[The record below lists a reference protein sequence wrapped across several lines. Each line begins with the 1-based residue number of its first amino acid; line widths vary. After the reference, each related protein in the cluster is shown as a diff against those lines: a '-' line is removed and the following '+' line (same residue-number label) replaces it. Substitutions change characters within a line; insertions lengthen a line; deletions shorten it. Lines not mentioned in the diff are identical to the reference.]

1 MADKL
6 SFAGKP
12 EEQELASWVFNL
24 MMMQGAMF
32 AAGAPISQSLHN
44 LAAYFVQS
52 GVDDDVQQM
61 TARLDAVLSQNATIF
76 CREQKGDAII
86 VTTSKRGHYVR
97 PVFRVRQAEYGY
109 EGDLEDLTFL
119 DFEETVVIPE
129 MPRPGEYPPSV
140 IPPPAEEVEPG
151 EAPAVVEEVLPPEPE
166 VAALQEVSP
175 VDLTLERDEV
185 RRRHGDIL
193 RTLLVSKLRAD
204 ARFVHF
210 GDEWYLEELLVRFSK
225 GDMRR
230 LREYVADSGQA
241 ETDTTLLAEVLDRHP
256 YEEDYERYLFSLNY
270 RLAEDPKTF
279 EFKGVAEE
287 YLWAV
292 TETPPHTSEQRA
304 LKPQDIGTEY
314 RYLERGMNKVAR
326 AETWTH
332 VLSYFEW
339 ENGVLPYGGPGRAVL
354 PPPFLSGQRAAI
366 LEFRLPQWGRIV
378 WCELRYP
385 GGGRGGWID
394 GLGDV
399 WQELLTPGARLT
411 LERTDRGNA
420 FIVSVARTEPDLVSV
435 LRYDERH
442 RRFTFEEITI
452 NYELDEALALPEL
465 RFASLEG
472 TRRLGEAERRQAD
485 AVIAF
490 AFEHVGIPVDKGG
503 QDAYWAGLEDL
514 LPVIN
519 IEKPFSREY
528 LLNYLDTQP
537 SYARDDVAEGYY
549 LYFPGRPG

>member
-1 MADKL
+1 MADKI

-24 MMMQGAMF
+24 MMMQGTMF
-32 AAGAPISQSLHN
+32 SDGAPIRQTLAN
-44 LAAYFVQS
+44 LATYFVQS
-52 GVDDDVQQM
+52 GVHDNVQQM
-61 TARLDAVLSQNATIF
+61 AARLDAVLSQNPEIF
-76 CREQKGDAII
+76 HREQRGDETVFI
-86 VTTSKRGHYVR
+86 TSKRGYYVR
-97 PVFRVRQAEYGY
+97 PVFQVRQAEYEY
-109 EGDLEDLTFL
+109 EGDLEDLALL

-129 MPRPGEYPPSV
+129 IPRPGARPPSV
-140 IPPPAEEVEPG
+140 ITPPGEEVEP
-151 EAPAVVEEVLPPEPE
+151 EVPAVVIEEALAPAIEPAIPSK
-166 VAALQEVSP
+166 VPP

-185 RRRHGDIL
+185 RRRYGDIL
-193 RTLLVSKLRAD
+193 RTILVSKLKTD

-210 GDEWYLEELLVRFSK
+210 GDEWYLEDLLVRFSK

-230 LREYVADSGQA
+230 LREYIADSSQA
-241 ETDTTLLAEVLDRHP
+241 ETDTTLLAEVLDKHP

-270 RLAEDPKTF
+270 RMSEEPKTF

-292 TETPPHTSEQRA
+292 TETSPYISERRP

-314 RYLERGMNKVAR
+314 RYLERGVGEVER
-326 AETWTH
+326 TETWTH

-339 ENGVLPYGGPGRAVL
+339 ENGVLPYDGPGRTVL
-354 PPPFLSGQRAAI
+354 PPPFLDGQRAAI
-366 LEFRLPQWGRIV
+366 LEFRLPQWSRII

-385 GGGRGGWID
+385 TGGRGGWID
-394 GLGDV
+394 GLEDV
-399 WQELLTPGARLT
+399 WQELLVPGAQLT
-411 LERTDRGNA
+411 LERMDRGNV
-420 FIVSVARTEPDLVSV
+420 FLVTVDRIEPDLISV
-435 LRYDERH
+435 LHYDERH
-442 RRFTFEEITI
+442 GRFNFEEITV
-452 NYELDEALALPEL
+452 NYVLEEALTLTES
-465 RFASLEG
+465 RFISLEG
-472 TRRLGEAERRQAD
+472 AHRLSEPERRQAD

-503 QDAYWAGLEDL
+503 RDAYWAGLEDL

-549 LYFPGRPG
+549 LYFPE